1 MKFSVNVSLFA
12 QNIAMTKGFPDL
24 QSILQITDKLRLST
38 RYAFCDIYTLII
50 KNPDKCLKRY

>member
-1 MKFSVNVSLFA
+1 
-12 QNIAMTKGFPDL
+12 MTKGFPDL

-50 KNPDKCLKRY
+50 KNPDKCLKQY